1 MPAAP
6 ARRPDAT
13 RLDAAQCHDALR
25 RRDAAHD
32 GRFFVGVSST
42 GIYCRPV
49 CRVRTPRPENCH
61 FFEWAAQAEAAGY
74 RPCLRCRPE
83 LAPASRHWSTHD
95 ACAILARQAA
105 QWLDLPDPGSTA
117 GPTGDARPAGM
128 AQIAQRLGISDRH
141 LRRVFEAYWGV
152 SPLQYRQTRRLLT
165 AKQLLSDTGL
175 PIAQIASLSGFA
187 SLRRF
192 NDAFVTHYR
201 LTPMALR
208 TTHARS
214 AADEPPGSV
223 SLRLDFRPPL
233 DVDALLGFWRQR
245 ALAAI
250 ESVDAR
256 RLVRTVMLQAAD
268 GRQAATPG
276 WIACE
281 FDPVAPRLRLTVSES
296 LVPLLPAAL
305 ARVRQA
311 FDLDAD
317 PQAIHGVL
325 RSSFPHGEG
334 LRVPGAFDGLEVAV
348 RAVLGQQVTVAAA
361 RTLAQRLVERFGGH
375 LRAQAA
381 GGPLPDGMPER
392 LFPQATVLA
401 QASGDA
407 LGALGIVRQ
416 RQAAILALA
425 RAVAHRHVTLE
436 PMGSDPQRLRHTVQQ
451 LHQLPGVGDWT
462 AQYIAMRVL
471 RHPDALPASDVALH
485 RALGLPRVRNAAQLA
500 HEVARDWTP
509 WRSYGVIR
517 AWHHAQHARDTSQ

>member
-1 MPAAP
+1 MTLAP
-6 ARRPDAT
+6 RIDAG
-13 RLDAAQCHDALR
+13 RLHAAQCHDALR
-25 RRDAAHD
+25 RRDAAQD

-49 CRVRTPRPENCH
+49 CRVRTPRLENCH
-61 FFEWAAQAEAAGY
+61 FFELAAQAEAAGF

-83 LAPASRHWSTHD
+83 LSPARRHWSTQD
-95 ACAILARQAA
+95 AGAILAQQAA
-105 QWLDLPDPGSTA
+105 QWLDQPDGHDVTDA
-117 GPTGDARPAGM
+117 GQAGM
-128 AQIAQRLGISDRH
+128 AQISQRLGISDRH

-152 SPLQYRQTRRLLT
+152 SPVQYRQTRRLLT
-165 AKQLLSDTGL
+165 AKQLLSDTQL

-201 LTPMALR
+201 LTPTALR
-208 TTHARS
+208 TTQARV
-214 AADEPPGSV
+214 AHNEPPGSV
-223 SLRLDFRPPL
+223 SVRLDYRLPL
-233 DVDALLGFWRQR
+233 DVDALLAFWQQR
-245 ALAAI
+245 ALVGI
-250 ESVDAR
+250 EVIDGL
-256 RLVRTVMLQAAD
+256 RLLRTVTLHTRD
-268 GRQAATPG
+268 GRQTSTPG

-281 FDPVAPRLRLTVSES
+281 FDRLAPRLRLTLSAS
-296 LVPLLPAAL
+296 LVPRLPVVM

-317 PQAIHGVL
+317 PQAIHAVL
-325 RSSFPHGEG
+325 QSAFPHGEG

-361 RTLAQRLVERFGGH
+361 RTFAQRLVERFGGH

-381 GGPLPDGMPER
+381 GGPLPDGMPAR
-392 LFPQATVLA
+392 LFPQAAVLA

-416 RQAAILALA
+416 RQAAIVALA
-425 RAVAHRHVTLE
+425 HAVAHKHIALE
-436 PMGSDPQRLRHTVQQ
+436 PMDDDPQRLHHTVQQ
-451 LHQLPGVGDWT
+451 LRELPGVGDWT

-471 RHPDALPASDVALH
+471 RNADALPAGDVALH
-485 RALGLPRVRNAAQLA
+485 RALGLPRVRNAAPLA
-500 HEVARDWTP
+500 LEATRGWAP

-517 AWHHAQHARDTSQ
+517 AWQHTHSSKDTRK